1 MEAVSGHSG
10 SDQLHVT
17 AMGMQHAPANLQ
29 HLTCKTVVAGW
40 GIEPKCKT
48 LTGAVEQLPW
58 ELCLVILGQTSCM

>member
-29 HLTCKTVVAGW
+29 HLTWNTVVAGW

-48 LTGAVEQLPW
+48 LIGSVEQLPW
-58 ELCLVILGQTSCM
+58 KLCLVIQGQTSCM